1 MAKQQNLNNFRVLKA
16 KPKEEIK
23 KSVHLMVQ
31 NQEKL
36 EKLDFHTLKLVLLC
50 KTWEVLWNKN
60 KNKISNETIFICQR
74 YISVLLNDE
83 VGIEIWH

>member
-50 KTWEVLWNKN
+50 KT
-60 KNKISNETIFICQR
+60 
-74 YISVLLNDE
+74 
-83 VGIEIWH
+83 